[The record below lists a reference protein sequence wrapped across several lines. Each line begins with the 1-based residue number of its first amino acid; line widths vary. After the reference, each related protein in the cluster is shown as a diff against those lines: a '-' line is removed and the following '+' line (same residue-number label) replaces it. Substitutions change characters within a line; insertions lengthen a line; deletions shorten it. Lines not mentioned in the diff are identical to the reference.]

1 MSGASTRMPD
11 DIHHPRDHDG
21 GSGSAS
27 TICPTSKVL
36 TVVFLSSFRWS
47 FARGY
52 QRDRL
57 GYGLTPINDEIHS
70 SRKMHIKN
78 SVITN
83 LVSTIC
89 CEWA

>member
-1 MSGASTRMPD
+1 MIVVREARQQSVRQQKLRQLLFL
-11 DIHHPRDHDG
+11 PR
-21 GSGSAS
+21 
-27 TICPTSKVL
+27 P
-36 TVVFLSSFRWS
+36 SSFRWS

-70 SRKMHIKN
+70 NRKMHIKN

-83 LVSTIC
+83 LVSTIY
-89 CEWA
+89 CE